1 MCARIFPI
9 FGTGWSFFFLDR
21 LLAAQNR
28 RCIIKLLHL
37 NLALLLT
44 LAGNGCLHY
53 FTTKGKQLETRSSRL
68 TEAGG
73 LACASQG
80 GCVPHSGEEG
90 L

>member
-1 MCARIFPI
+1 MCARVFPI
-9 FGTGWSFFFLDR
+9 FGTGWSFFLDR

-73 LACASQG
+73 LACASQR
-80 GCVPHSGEEG
+80 GCVPHSEEEG